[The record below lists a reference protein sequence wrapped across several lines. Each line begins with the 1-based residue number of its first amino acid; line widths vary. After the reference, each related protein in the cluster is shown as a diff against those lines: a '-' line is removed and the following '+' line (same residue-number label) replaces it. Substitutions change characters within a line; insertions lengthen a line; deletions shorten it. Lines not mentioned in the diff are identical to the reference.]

1 MELMAKETQ
10 QVQQELVDAKS
21 QMETLIQKF
30 EKQLKSSGRDK
41 LNSLIK
47 ETESAIASIVKAHT
61 PADHF
66 NEADQ
71 TSYTPQI
78 GEQVHV
84 KGLGGKLATVVE
96 SLGDDETILVQYGK
110 VKARVKKSNIVA
122 LPSNAKNA
130 VTSSS
135 VHQGR
140 QVRMNKTLDHI
151 YSC

>member
-1 MELMAKETQ
+1 M
-10 QVQQELVDAKS
+10 DAKS
-21 QMETLIQKF
+21 QMESLIQKF
-30 EKQLKSSGRDK
+30 EKQLRNSGRDK

-61 PADHF
+61 LADHF

-110 VKARVKKSNIVA
+110 VKVRVKRSNIVA
-122 LPSNAKNA
+122 IPSNAKNV

-135 VHQGR
+135 IHQGR
-140 QVRMNKTLDHI
+140 QVRMSLLPWCMKKIKL
-151 YSC
+151 